1 MIDFASASPSVTVYR
16 LPAQGE
22 ITLGRDPA
30 CQVPCTIAQGGVSRF
45 HARIVSVG
53 KRQWNLCDLSS
64 TNGTYLNDRRL
75 SGCRLLRQGD
85 RIRLGH
91 HGPSFIVEMDTHL
104 SPWSTWKPV
113 EAVTLTQL
121 FPVLPTLTDPDH
133 FDYLLIGI
141 ITVTVVVVL
150 FMSVGNPA
158 LFNVLLAIYL
168 TLAAYYVI
176 YRLCRQVKP
185 LWVPALTAVLMVLLL
200 ESPVLDAFIHIFRVW
215 LPGDANLGTAS
226 EQPLTFVL
234 QMFLGT
240 GVMEELL
247 KIVPILLIGALGR
260 MGRSPLREWLTVR
273 EPLDGIILG
282 TAAAVGFTLVES
294 LGYYVPSMIQSVG
307 DGLSS
312 DIGQTSGLQ
321 LLIARTLGAIA
332 GHMAYSGY
340 FGYFLGLSVL
350 NPHHRIRIWLTGFLS
365 AAGLHT
371 LWNVSGLISP
381 VVLALVGSVSYAF
394 LMGAIFKARD
404 LSPNENGNA

>member
-1 MIDFASASPSVTVYR
+1 M
-16 LPAQGE
+16 
-22 ITLGRDPA
+22 TLGRDPA
-30 CQVPCTIAQGGVSRF
+30 CQVSCPMAQGGVSRF
-45 HARIVSVG
+45 HARIISMG
-53 KRQWNLCDLSS
+53 ERQWHLCDLSS
-64 TNGTYLNDRRL
+64 TNGTYINDRRL
-75 SGCRLLRQGD
+75 SGCRSLRQGD

-91 HGPSFIVEMDTHL
+91 HGPTFRVEFDT
-104 SPWSTWKPV
+104 SPSLWSSWKPV

-121 FPVLPTLTDPDH
+121 FPVLPALTDPDH

-141 ITVTVVVVL
+141 ITVTVVVLL
-150 FMSVGNPA
+150 FMTVGNPA

-176 YRLCRQVKP
+176 YRLCQQVKP
-185 LWVPALTAVLMVLLL
+185 LWVPILAALFMALLL
-200 ESPVLDAFIHIFRVW
+200 ESPVLDAFIQIFRVW
-215 LPGDANLGTAS
+215 LPGDADLSTANQ
-226 EQPLTFVL
+226 QPLTLIL
-234 QMFLGT
+234 QMFVGT
-240 GVMEELL
+240 GLMEELL
-247 KIVPILLIGALGR
+247 KILPILLLGALGG
-260 MGRSPLREWLTVR
+260 MMRSPLREWLTIR

-307 DGLSS
+307 NSGLAPEV
-312 DIGQTSGLQ
+312 GQVSGLQ

-350 NPHHRIRIWLTGFLS
+350 KPSHRVRIWLTGLLT

-371 LWNVSGLISP
+371 LWNVSGLLGP

-394 LMGAIFKARD
+394 LIGAIFKARE
-404 LSPNENGNA
+404 LSPHLSSPPHAASE